1 MFKVNMMS
9 IIKVISAIFCF
20 SLAMLA
26 FCLVVTSPAS
36 PIPAL
41 IVLFILCIDDT
52 VISHIL
58 IKKGKENSPYF
69 DPEHYWKYEQL
80 IYIIECL
87 IVIIMYR
94 YLL

>member
-9 IIKVISAIFCF
+9 IIKVISAIFCVF
-20 SLAMLA
+20 LGCIAVYSMAKSQASL
-26 FCLVVTSPAS
+26 
-36 PIPAL
+36 IPGY
-41 IVLFILCIDDT
+41 ICIFMLCIDDT

-69 DPEHYWKYEQL
+69 DPEHHWKYSQL
-80 IYIIECL
+80 IGIVDCL